1 MPMSAD
7 ALHLEADQLGAF
19 PAFLL
24 LVVLVLTMLGVLA
37 HVAFA

>member
-1 MPMSAD
+1 MSAD
-7 ALHLEADQLGAF
+7 ALHFEPDQLGAF

-24 LVVLVLTMLGVLA
+24 LVVFVLTMLGVMA

>member
-1 MPMSAD
+1 MSAN
-7 ALHLEADQLGAF
+7 ATYFEADQLGAF

-24 LVVLVLTMLGVLA
+24 FLVLILTTLGVLA